1 MPPEPREPNPG
12 IILVKSGIT
21 STSLTPETF
30 DKWYDEIHIPD
41 VLSTPEISW
50 AARYHHHHHRERPHE
65 VQFGQGAG
73 AVADADPSTPPADQL
88 SQLPQSQDSSLARS
102 PLPYLAVYR
111 TDNLSWLH
119 DPGCE
124 LWSVPLASALLPSRK
139 ETIFAWARFET
150 EFWTRVAVDDDEYDH
165 LERDENSD
173 SEFCDNRERQDA
185 LILVQWEREREKE
198 RQRDGGGDGDDDDT
212 NKIKAGSDEH
222 SYCRKVVQQGFLSR
236 LKGVTEVRAAQ
247 GPRFCIYRRDETGI
261 CPPALRG
268 KAGTLPPEDS
278 VRESGARIDYLAL
291 VSFLS
296 FFFFF
301 FFWFA

>member
-65 VQFGQGAG
+65 
-73 AVADADPSTPPADQL
+73 L

-150 EFWTRVAVDDDEYDH
+150 EFWTRVAVDD
-165 LERDENSD
+165 
-173 SEFCDNRERQDA
+173 
-185 LILVQWEREREKE
+185 
-198 RQRDGGGDGDDDDT
+198 
-212 NKIKAGSDEH
+212 
-222 SYCRKVVQQGFLSR
+222 
-236 LKGVTEVRAAQ
+236 
-247 GPRFCIYRRDETGI
+247 
-261 CPPALRG
+261 
-268 KAGTLPPEDS
+268 
-278 VRESGARIDYLAL
+278 
-291 VSFLS
+291 
-296 FFFFF
+296 
-301 FFWFA
+301 